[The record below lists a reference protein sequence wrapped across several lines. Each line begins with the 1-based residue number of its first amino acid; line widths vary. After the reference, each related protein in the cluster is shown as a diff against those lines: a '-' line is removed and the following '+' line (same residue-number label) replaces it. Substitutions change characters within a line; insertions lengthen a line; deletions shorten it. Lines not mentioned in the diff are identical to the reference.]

1 MNKNVI
7 LVVED
12 EEKLA
17 RTLSDFLELN
27 GYEVICVNDGHTAVE
42 LFYDN
47 MHRIDL
53 VLLDI
58 MLPGMNGDE
67 VLKEIRK
74 KANTPVIMV
83 TAKSSI
89 HDQLLNFANG
99 ADDYITK
106 PYVLAIVKVHI
117 EAILKRSG
125 KMQEL
130 VRAGQISIEPAS
142 LKVYVDGKLID
153 TTPKE
158 YELLTYLIKN
168 KNMVIRRETIL
179 ESVWGYDYTGDMRTI
194 DTLIKQLRKKM
205 APYGSYIKS
214 VYGVGYRFE
223 VEEKKEDEEKA

>member
-7 LVVED
+7 LVIED

-17 RTLSDFLELN
+17 RTLSDYLELN
-27 GYEVICVNDGHTAVE
+27 GYEVLCAHDGHAGLEV
-42 LFYDN
+42 FYDN

-67 VLKEIRK
+67 VLKEIRDK
-74 KANTPVIMV
+74 SNTPVIMV

-89 HDQLLNFANG
+89 HDQLINFANG

-125 KMQEL
+125 KMKE
-130 VRAGQISIEPAS
+130 RITAGKLSVEPAS
-142 LKVYVDGKLID
+142 FRVYVEDRLIE

-158 YELLTYLIKN
+158 YELLTYLMKN

-179 ESVWGYDYTGDMRTI
+179 ESVWGYDYTGDVRTI

-205 APYGSYIKS
+205 APYGTYIKS
-214 VYGVGYRFE
+214 VYGVGYLFE
-223 VEEKKEDEEKA
+223 VDEDEK